1 MSYCNDN
8 AAWIPRQQQIELTG
22 RAISPALYIAIG
34 VRGSYNHMV
43 GVRKAGTIAAV
54 NNNPQHV
61 IFKAADIGVVGDYF
75 SVIPALTRACR
86 RALR

>member
-8 AAWIPRQQQIELTG
+8 DAWIPRQQQIGLTG
-22 RAISPALYIAIG
+22 RAISPPLYIAIR

-43 GVRKAGTIAAV
+43 GVRKAGIIAVV
-54 NNNPQHV
+54 NNSPQHA
-61 IFKAADIGVVGDYF
+61 IFKAVDIGVVGDYF
-75 SVIPALTRACR
+75 SVIPALTRAFR